1 MLVIKYSKTYPASY
15 AGHTDTLRTIG
26 RIFRR
31 AGANVQYSQGFNPH
45 MELYFSPALPVGVDS
60 TAEYLAVKM
69 DLEENLLDR
78 LNQFSP
84 KGLTFTQVW
93 QKQVNVAAVV
103 TGATYRVVCKGLS
116 QYASQILDHD
126 YAITYDE
133 KGQQVTKVVRDKIF
147 DLQVIDDDTFLVTLA
162 CGNVNLRCDRLVNHL
177 LGVNNLTA
185 DYQIVKTQ
193 MLVGNIYMD
202 SYLQKF

>member
-1 MLVIKYSKTYPASY
+1 MLA
-15 AGHTDTLRTIG
+15 D
-26 RIFRR
+26 
-31 AGANVQYSQGFNPH
+31 N
-45 MELYFSPALPVGVDS
+45 
-60 TAEYLAVKM
+60 
-69 DLEENLLDR
+69 
-78 LNQFSP
+78 
-84 KGLTFTQVW
+84 
-93 QKQVNVAAVV
+93 
-103 TGATYRVVCKGLS
+103 
-116 QYASQILDHD
+116 

-147 DLQVIDDDTFLVTLA
+147 DLQVIDDDTFVVTLA

-177 LGVNNLTA
+177 LVVNNLTA